1 MSQQSKKSEK
11 KQQNT
16 NIIWKPTPKQLE
28 FLKAG
33 AIFEVAYLGGAGSGK
48 SSVLLIDACRQMM
61 YEDAKA
67 VVFRRTTREL
77 RQLIDYSQQIY
88 KKLGAKWNQHQSFW
102 QFPSGGKI
110 FFSHMETVND
120 KFQHDG
126 QEYSAGVFFDEIT
139 SFEEEQYLYLHSRCR
154 STNPK
159 LIPRVRCTGTP
170 VGKYVDW
177 VRKRFV
183 EPGAYNIYEE
193 PNTGLKRL
201 FIPATLDD
209 NPHLQQNDKMYEQRL
224 KMQGDKIY
232 AALRY
237 GDWSKIEGTCFPEM
251 SVQQH
256 LISSY
261 KPSENDIIIR
271 GFDYGFSAPFATVWL
286 AYTGEKELICFKEYV
301 GTVDGSNKG
310 LQMPANEVAKNIKDI
325 EKANGFYA
333 SHCPSDVSMWNRHNQ
348 GESIAE
354 IFESEGLVMHRAN
367 NDRIYGTQQLHMRLA
382 NLQHTGKPTLIF
394 TEDCPYTFKAMS
406 QIQVDKKNIET
417 YDTNGFDHPVDAL
430 RYAVCEMPIEGDAA
444 MSPVDVF
451 GDRISANMPF

>member
-1 MSQQSKKSEK
+1 MKSK
-11 KQQNT
+11 NT
-16 NIIWKPTPKQLE
+16 NVIWKPTPKQLE
-28 FLKAG
+28 FLKSG

-48 SSVLLIDACRQMM
+48 SSVLLIDACRQMN
-61 YEDAKA
+61 EPDAKA

-88 KKLGAKWNQHQSFW
+88 AKLGAKWNQQQSFW
-102 QFPSGGKI
+102 QFPGGGKI

-120 KFQHDG
+120 KYQHDG

-159 LIPRVRCTGTP
+159 LVPRVRCTGTP

-177 VRKRFV
+177 VRNRFV
-183 EPGAYNIYEE
+183 EIGAYKIHSDKE
-193 PNTGLKRL
+193 TGLKRL
-201 FIPATLDD
+201 FIPANLDD
-209 NPHLQQNDKMYEQRL
+209 NPHLQQNDPQYEARL

-232 AALRY
+232 QALRY
-237 GDWSKIEGTCFPEM
+237 GDWTKIEGTCFPEL
-251 SVQQH
+251 SVNNH
-256 LISSY
+256 LIPTY
-261 KPSENDIIIR
+261 IPNENDLIIR

-286 AYTGEKELICFKEYV
+286 AYTSEKELICFKEYV
-301 GTVDGSNKG
+301 GTLDGTNKG
-310 LQMPANEVAKNIKDI
+310 LQLPANELAKTILDF
-325 EKANGFYA
+325 EKANNIQAY
-333 SHCPSDVSMWNRHNQ
+333 HCPSDVSMWNKHNQ

-354 IFESEGLVMHRAN
+354 IFESEGLIMHRAN

-382 NLQHTGKPTLIF
+382 NLKHTGKPTLYI
-394 TEDCPYTFKAMS
+394 TEDCPYTFKTLG
-406 QIQVDKKNIET
+406 QIQVDKKKIET
-417 YDTNGFDHPVDAL
+417 YDTNGFDHCVDAL

-451 GDRISANMPF
+451 GERISSNMPF

>member
-1 MSQQSKKSEK
+1 MSQTLMKSE
-11 KQQNT
+11 NT
-16 NIIWKPTPKQLE
+16 NVIWKPTPKQLE
-28 FLKAG
+28 FLKSG

-77 RQLIDYSQQIY
+77 RQLIDYSQQLY
-88 KKLGAKWNQHQSFW
+88 SKLGAKWNQHQSFW

-120 KFQHDG
+120 KYQHDG

-139 SFEEEQYLYLHSRCR
+139 SFEEEQYLYLHARCR

-177 VRKRFV
+177 VRNRFV
-183 EPGAYNIYEE
+183 EIGAYKIHQDKE
-193 PNTGLKRL
+193 TKLKRL
-201 FIPATLDD
+201 FIPANLDD
-209 NPHLQQNDKMYEQRL
+209 NPHLQQNDPQYEARL

-232 AALRY
+232 QALRY
-237 GDWSKIEGTCFPEM
+237 GDWTKIEGTCFPEL
-251 SVQQH
+251 SVNTH
-256 LISSY
+256 LLSSY
-261 KPSENDIIIR
+261 KPNENDIIIR
-271 GFDYGFSAPFATVWL
+271 GFDYGFSAPFAAVWL
-286 AYTGEKELICFKEYV
+286 AYTADKELICFKEYV
-301 GTVDGSNKG
+301 GTADGSNKG
-310 LQMPANEVAKNIKDI
+310 LQMPANEVAKNILDMENANNI
-325 EKANGFYA
+325 KAY
-333 SHCPSDVSMWNRHNQ
+333 HCPSDVSMWNRHNQ

-354 IFESEGLVMHRAN
+354 IFESEGCIMHKAN

-382 NLQHTGKPTLIF
+382 NLQHTGKPTLYI
-394 TEDCPYTFKAMS
+394 TEDCPYTFKTMS
-406 QIQVDKKNIET
+406 QILVDKKNIET
-417 YDTNGFDHPVDAL
+417 YNTNGFDHCVDAL

-444 MSPVDVF
+444 MSPVDIF